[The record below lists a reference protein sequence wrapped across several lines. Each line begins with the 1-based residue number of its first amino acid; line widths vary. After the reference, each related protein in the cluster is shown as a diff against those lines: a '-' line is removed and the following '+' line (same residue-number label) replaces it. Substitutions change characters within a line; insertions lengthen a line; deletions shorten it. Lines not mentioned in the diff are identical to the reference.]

1 LRERWGDIDY
11 TFVGVGP
18 TNRDGAVMQLD
29 INGHAS
35 DECLEQYALGSL
47 EEPLLG
53 EIEEHLLLC
62 SQCQEHLKEI
72 DAFRVAM
79 RSAAARL
86 EREEESRK
94 RFWTQISAA
103 LTFRRLGW
111 VMALG
116 AVVLIGLSLR
126 VWMSPPESSR
136 PLALFLETSRGSEV
150 RHAPAR
156 RPLDLSL
163 DLTALASYPSYQVET
178 VDSMG
183 RVQAQF
189 DARASEG
196 KVRASLTQGLRPGIY
211 FIRLYSPSRELLREY
226 GLVVD

>member
-1 LRERWGDIDY
+1 
-11 TFVGVGP
+11 
-18 TNRDGAVMQLD
+18 MQLD

-62 SQCQEHLKEI
+62 SRCQEHLKEI
-72 DAFRVAM
+72 DTFRAAM

-86 EREEESRK
+86 EREEEARK
-94 RFWTQISAA
+94 GFWTQVSAA
-103 LTFRRLGW
+103 LTFQRLGW
-111 VMALG
+111 TMALG
-116 AVVLIGLSLR
+116 AVAVIGLSLR
-126 VWMSPPESSR
+126 VWMSPSESSR

-156 RPLDLSL
+156 RPLELSL

-178 VDSMG
+178 VDAMG
-183 RVQAQF
+183 RVQAQVT
-189 DARASEG
+189 AQASEG
-196 KVRASLTQGLRPGIY
+196 KAGASLAQGLRPGTY
-211 FIRLYSPSRELLREY
+211 FVRLYSPSHELLREY

>member
-1 LRERWGDIDY
+1 
-11 TFVGVGP
+11 
-18 TNRDGAVMQLD
+18 MQRD

-53 EIEEHLLLC
+53 EVEEHLLIC

-86 EREEESRK
+86 EGEEEARK
-94 RFWTQISAA
+94 GFWTQVSTA

-116 AVVLIGLSLR
+116 AVVLIGLSVR
-126 VWMSPPESSR
+126 VWMSPAESSR
-136 PLALFLETSRGSEV
+136 PLALFLETTRGTEI

-156 RPLDLSL
+156 RPLELSL
-163 DLTALASYPSYQVET
+163 DRTGLALYPSYQVET
-178 VDSMG
+178 VDAMG
-183 RVQAQF
+183 RVQALGA
-189 DARASEG
+189 ARASEG
-196 KVRASLTQGLRPGIY
+196 KVTASLAKGLRPGNY
-211 FIRLYSPSRELLREY
+211 FVRLYSPSRELLREY

>member
-1 LRERWGDIDY
+1 
-11 TFVGVGP
+11 
-18 TNRDGAVMQLD
+18 MQLD

-35 DECLEQYALGSL
+35 DECLEQYASGALV
-47 EEPLLG
+47 EPLLG

-72 DAFRVAM
+72 DTYRAAM

-86 EREEESRK
+86 EREEEARK
-94 RFWTQISAA
+94 GFWTQVSAA

-111 VMALG
+111 VMAL
-116 AVVLIGLSLR
+116 AAMVLIGLSLR
-126 VWMSPPESSR
+126 VWMNPTGSAQPM
-136 PLALFLETSRGSEV
+136 ALFLKTTRGSEV

-156 RPLDLSL
+156 GPLELSL
-163 DLTALASYPSYQVET
+163 DTTALASYPSYQVET
-178 VDSMG
+178 VDALG

-189 DARASEG
+189 TAQTSEG
-196 KVRASLTQGLRPGIY
+196 KVIASLAKGLRPGNY
-211 FIRLYSPSRELLREY
+211 FIRLYSPAHELLREY

>member
-1 LRERWGDIDY
+1 
-11 TFVGVGP
+11 
-18 TNRDGAVMQLD
+18 MQRD

-35 DECLEQYALGSL
+35 DEALEQYALGSL

-62 SQCQEHLKEI
+62 SQCQERLKEI
-72 DAFRVAM
+72 DAFRTAM

-94 RFWTQISAA
+94 GFWTRVSAA
-103 LTFRRLGW
+103 LTLQRLGW

-116 AVVLIGLSLR
+116 AVVLIGLWLR

-150 RHAPAR
+150 RRAPAR
-156 RPLDLSL
+156 RPLELSL
-163 DLTALASYPSYQVET
+163 DLKALAGYSSYPVET
-178 VDSMG
+178 VDAMG
-183 RVQAQF
+183 LVQARF
-189 DARASEG
+189 EAPASDG
-196 KVRASLTQGLRPGIY
+196 KVRVFLAKGLQPGNY
-211 FIRLYSPSRELLREY
+211 FIRLYSPSHELLREY
-226 GLVVD
+226 GLVVE

>member
-1 LRERWGDIDY
+1 
-11 TFVGVGP
+11 
-18 TNRDGAVMQLD
+18 MQLD

-53 EIEEHLLLC
+53 ELEEHLLLC

-86 EREEESRK
+86 EGEEESR
-94 RFWTQISAA
+94 RGFWTRVSPA
-103 LTFRRLGW
+103 LTFQRLAWG
-111 VMALG
+111 MALG
-116 AVVLIGLSLR
+116 ALVLNGLSLR

-136 PLALFLETSRGSEV
+136 PLALFLATSRGSEV

-156 RPLDLSL
+156 RPLELSL
-163 DLTALASYPSYQVET
+163 DTTALAAFPAYQVET
-178 VDSMG
+178 VDAMG
-183 RVQAQF
+183 RVQASAQ
-189 DARASEG
+189 ASEG
-196 KVRASLTQGLRPGIY
+196 KVRASLTKGLRPGNY
-211 FIRLYSPSRELLREY
+211 FIRLYSPAHELLREY

>member
-1 LRERWGDIDY
+1 
-11 TFVGVGP
+11 
-18 TNRDGAVMQLD
+18 MQLD

-35 DECLEQYALGSL
+35 DECLEQYAQGSL

-53 EIEEHLLLC
+53 ELEEHLLLC

-72 DAFRVAM
+72 DHYRAAM

-86 EREEESRK
+86 EREEEARK
-94 RFWTQISAA
+94 GFWTQVSTA

-116 AVVLIGLSLR
+116 AMVLIGLSLR
-126 VWMSPPESSR
+126 VWMSPPQSQ
-136 PLALFLETSRGSEV
+136 PLALFLETSRGSEMH
-150 RHAPAR
+150 HAPSR
-156 RPLDLSL
+156 RPLELTL
-163 DLTALASYPSYQVET
+163 DTTALAAYPTYQVET
-178 VDSMG
+178 VDAVG

-189 DARASEG
+189 EAQASAG
-196 KVRASLTQGLRPGIY
+196 KVKASLAKGLRPGNY
-211 FIRLYSPSRELLREY
+211 FIRLYSPSHELLREY

>member
-1 LRERWGDIDY
+1 LRERWGDVDY

-18 TNRDGAVMQLD
+18 TNRDGAVMQLER
-29 INGHAS
+29 NGHAS

-94 RFWTQISAA
+94 GFWTQVSTA

-111 VMALG
+111 IMALG
-116 AVVLIGLSLR
+116 AVALIGLSLR
-126 VWMSPPESSR
+126 TWMSSPESSQ
-136 PLALFLETSRGSEV
+136 PLAVFLETSRGSEV
-150 RHAPAR
+150 RHAVSG
-156 RPLDLSL
+156 RPLELKL

-178 VDSMG
+178 VDATG

-189 DARASEG
+189 EVQASAG
-196 KVRASLTQGLRPGIY
+196 NVRASLAKGLRPGNY
-211 FIRLYSPSRELLREY
+211 FVRLYSPSHELLREY